1 MAFSPPPVRFDL
13 DSAESETLRQLRL
26 SLSDFRA
33 MLASLPDNQRSVE
46 HNQQFNQF
54 RTETIAL
61 LGGEVAQEVPPAITG
76 DTTTDRSISLIVVGG
91 VLVALV
97 GLGMNALVPDDL
109 LVNGFGCL
117 TSLSGTLLV
126 AGGFGVLA
134 YKNYQERVNSISQLR
149 ERTDLLML
157 QIDHRLRLGNAYQ

>member
-1 MAFSPPPVRFDL
+1 MSVGTPPVRFNL
-13 DSAESETLRQLRL
+13 DTAESEALRQVRL

-33 MLASLPDNQRSVE
+33 MLASLPDNHRSVE

-54 RTETIAL
+54 RTETVAL
-61 LGGEVAQEVPPAITG
+61 LGGEIAQEVPAAVTG
-76 DTTTDRSISLIVVGG
+76 DATTDRSISLIVVGG

-97 GLGMNALVPDDL
+97 GLGMNALVTDDL
-109 LVNGFGCL
+109 LVNGLGCL

-157 QIDHRLRLGNAYQ
+157 QIDHRLRLADAYQ